1 MPIAQAFSEYQSQRA
16 KYEREQARLKRI
28 QAREAFLKLLE
39 RSSQINDATTYEEA
53 ERAVGTVSV
62 QCLLSVGICR
72 T

>member
-1 MPIAQAFSEYQSQRA
+1 MPITQAFSEYQSQRA

-62 QCLLSVGICR
+62 QCLLSVGIYR